1 MVFSHFFAEEI
12 KQMKKTIEP
21 AGLVGIAIYY
31 FLFVLNKYLT
41 FDNKYLSKAFSVN
54 IKSRLPY
61 ILTDSFRTLIPVG
74 IKKMQYNIKGTGCHS
89 NRSKRL
95 KN

>member
-12 KQMKKTIEP
+12 KHIKKTIEP

-31 FLFVLNKYLT
+31 FLFVLSKYLT

-61 ILTDSFRTLIPVG
+61 ILTDSFRTLIPFG
-74 IKKMQYNIKGTGCHS
+74 IKKCNITLRGQVAIVTEA
-89 NRSKRL
+89 ND
-95 KN
+95 